1 MTTTTKVLGS
11 PGVATIVLLGVITA
25 AEYAVSTADV
35 PGLFV
40 FLTVFALMKAVVI
53 VVMFMHLRNVLGEES
68 A

>member
-1 MTTTTKVLGS
+1 MTTATKVLGS
-11 PGVATIVLLGVITA
+11 PGAATIVLLGIITA

-53 VVMFMHLRNVLGEES
+53 VVMFMHLRNVLGEEP

>member
-1 MTTTTKVLGS
+1 MTTSTKVLGS
-11 PGVATIVLLGVITA
+11 PGVATIVLLGIITA

-40 FLTVFALMKAVVI
+40 FLTVFALMKAAVI
-53 VVMFMHLRNVLGEES
+53 VIMFMHLRNVLGEES